1 MIKNVNEL
9 NNININKLKK
19 YKLIPDTK
27 IRLNQTNEIN
37 TVCPI
42 SGCITNNVIIGNTT
56 KKLKKNLK

>member
-9 NNININKLKK
+9 NNINIKKLKK